1 MSAINTS
8 NGLVVLNHTFT
19 HNVEGHAKCVM
30 LVNMLVSDIDISV
43 IHTQIVKNQI
53 LSQMLL
59 FCYHLFYIF
68 SGVFLYRRR
77 GGNNK

>member
-30 LVNMLVSDIDISV
+30 LVNMLVSDINISP
-43 IHTQIVKNQI
+43 IHIQIKLNFKPNVGI
-53 LSQMLL
+53 LLS
-59 FCYHLFYIF
+59 FI
-68 SGVFLYRRR
+68 LYF
-77 GGNNK
+77 